1 MIRPI
6 NDYVLVSIE
15 REEKTKSGI
24 ILTTKEE
31 VPQVGI
37 VEAVGSG
44 KVNENGVRVKPDVE
58 IGQKVIFNKFAG
70 TEIKEDGKLYLVLK
84 EYDILAV
91 I

>member
-6 NDYVLVSIE
+6 NDNVLISIE
-15 REEKTKSGI
+15 HEEKTASGI
-24 ILTTKEE
+24 ILTATEK
-31 VPQVGI
+31 VNQVGI
-37 VEAVGSG
+37 VAAVGSG

>member
-24 ILTTKEE
+24 ILTAKEE

-44 KVNENGVRVKPDVE
+44 KVNEKGVRVKPDVE
-58 IGQKVIFNKFAG
+58 VGQKVVFNKFAG